1 MNSLMRTHQD
11 FTRIMDRIAGNKTTS
26 RDISASQKV
35 EAGIYGYNK
44 IQYKSCD
51 STRIGPQRN
60 QSRYCRTFLVS
71 FCQSPSNF
79 GRTTLIHTGEAIP
92 LITGNL
98 PGIGLTQSLI
108 RIVRFKID
116 QCSKYLDRG
125 FSNPR
130 DFTFQPHQSL
140 SYIAGMAR
148 LPIISRSFSRLAG
161 EQSVC
166 SSGFFRG
173 HVIDHPLTVQ
183 AG

>member
-1 MNSLMRTHQD
+1 MHTHQD
-11 FTRIMDRIAGNKTTS
+11 FSRIMDQVAGNKTAS
-26 RDISASQKV
+26 RDISASRKV

-71 FCQSPSNF
+71 FRQSPSNF
-79 GRTTLIHTGEAIP
+79 GRTTLIHTGDAIP

-98 PGIGLTQSLI
+98 PGIGLVQSLI
-108 RIVRFKID
+108 RIVCFKIGR
-116 QCSKYLDRG
+116 CSKYLDHGFSNRRG
-125 FSNPR
+125 FS
-130 DFTFQPHQSL
+130 FQPHQSP

-166 SSGFFRG
+166 SSVFFQG
-173 HVIDHPLTVQ
+173 HVIDHLLIVQ